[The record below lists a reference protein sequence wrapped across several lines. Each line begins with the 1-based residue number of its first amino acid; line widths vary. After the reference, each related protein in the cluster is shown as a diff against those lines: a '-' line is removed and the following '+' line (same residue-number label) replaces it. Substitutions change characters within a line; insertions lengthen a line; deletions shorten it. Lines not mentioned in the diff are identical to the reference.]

1 MSMHYSITS
10 YYGLSF
16 SSLNFSLLLFSIL
29 FSAKALALSLF
40 SVNVSD
46 DVKAHGL
53 VVGSASNHFE
63 GLLLY
68 LTNALEKAYSS
79 LVVYILSSR
88 HVWPFAEGLP
98 VGRCG
103 PPPLSSPKQP
113 TTTVLRPPLSK
124 LHMQ

>member
-1 MSMHYSITS
+1 MRLVWLTLSRRTVRQQLQVS
-10 YYGLSF
+10 YIYVHALQY
-16 SSLNFSLLLFSIL
+16 NFVLWPFFFFTKFLSLLLFSIL

-46 DVKAHGL
+46 DVKAHEL

-79 LVVYILSSR
+79 
-88 HVWPFAEGLP
+88 
-98 VGRCG
+98 
-103 PPPLSSPKQP
+103 
-113 TTTVLRPPLSK
+113 
-124 LHMQ
+124 

>member
-1 MSMHYSITS
+1 MSLLYYSITS

-79 LVVYILSSR
+79 LVVEYMY
-88 HVWPFAEGLP
+88 
-98 VGRCG
+98 
-103 PPPLSSPKQP
+103 
-113 TTTVLRPPLSK
+113 TK
-124 LHMQ
+124 L

>member
-1 MSMHYSITS
+1 MSLLYYSITS

-29 FSAKALALSLF
+29 FPLRLSLSLF

-79 LVVYILSSR
+79 LVLVVEYIY
-88 HVWPFAEGLP
+88 
-98 VGRCG
+98 
-103 PPPLSSPKQP
+103 
-113 TTTVLRPPLSK
+113 
-124 LHMQ
+124 

>member
-29 FSAKALALSLF
+29 FSAKALSLF

-79 LVVYILSSR
+79 LVLVEYIY
-88 HVWPFAEGLP
+88 
-98 VGRCG
+98 
-103 PPPLSSPKQP
+103 
-113 TTTVLRPPLSK
+113 
-124 LHMQ
+124 